1 MNYKKFSLIVISGL
15 LLVMLLTGITVY
27 YIDPFFQYH
36 KPNKNMSYVLD
47 TNSFAYINPGIAKN
61 FEYDT
66 VITGSS
72 MSRAIEPSYVNDVL
86 GGKTVKLSM
95 AEARGKDLSEL
106 FEVLEKQSNVKK
118 IVMSLDTFAYSVD
131 KDYSTYT
138 YPLYLYDEN
147 CLNDV
152 LYLMNMKGLTESYNV
167 LKNTK
172 NKSVSTNMD
181 QYQNYV
187 YENTFSKE
195 KVLEIYNTSKL
206 DKQEVKYDRLLH
218 KQTVM
223 NNLEQN
229 IIPMIEKREDIEF
242 LFYFP
247 PYSIVRWGITE
258 NVKKEIDTM
267 IILVEQLI
275 SYDNVSVFFYQG
287 KEEVITSLDHYMDSI
302 HFDTEVANDIVNYI
316 SNPQNRLTQSNY
328 VKEISE
334 FEKFVLNYDYTKLN
348 N

>member
-138 YPLYLYDEN
+138 YPLYL
-147 CLNDV
+147 V
-152 LYLMNMKGLTESYNV
+152 FLYVT
-167 LKNTK
+167 
-172 NKSVSTNMD
+172 
-181 QYQNYV
+181 
-187 YENTFSKE
+187 
-195 KVLEIYNTSKL
+195 
-206 DKQEVKYDRLLH
+206 
-218 KQTVM
+218 
-223 NNLEQN
+223 
-229 IIPMIEKREDIEF
+229 
-242 LFYFP
+242 
-247 PYSIVRWGITE
+247 
-258 NVKKEIDTM
+258 
-267 IILVEQLI
+267 IL
-275 SYDNVSVFFYQG
+275 SFF
-287 KEEVITSLDHYMDSI
+287 ITSGVVEMTS
-302 HFDTEVANDIVNYI
+302 T
-316 SNPQNRLTQSNY
+316 SRL
-328 VKEISE
+328 VKTKESSAFSDLCSLITSSASE
-334 FEKFVLNYDYTKLN
+334 WNQKLYSV
-348 N
+348 